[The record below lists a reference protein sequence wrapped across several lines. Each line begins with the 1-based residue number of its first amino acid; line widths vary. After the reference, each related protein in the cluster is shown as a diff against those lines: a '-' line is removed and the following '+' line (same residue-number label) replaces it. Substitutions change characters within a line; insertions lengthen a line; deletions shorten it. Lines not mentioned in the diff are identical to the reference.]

1 MDLRLNIIE
10 RAPDFPGDSVVF
22 FGKIIDQRKNRGYCA
37 VLEDYTAQDA
47 KSVSLYH
54 DKRHLWTC
62 ASGVP
67 LPGHTGLTFR
77 FDMGYL
83 SAKVSLPRRVRMG
96 FEGQASVI
104 EVTDDEPLLFLD
116 NKGKIAVLNNFEII
130 SDAYGQ
136 LRQSHRQMRKEDS
149 LYRKTIG
156 EIERLHHQSTFA
168 IKQGR
173 AYGPRHE
180 LLILNQYQR
189 LFSLLSNSQ
198 EQD

>member
-1 MDLRLNIIE
+1 
-10 RAPDFPGDSVVF
+10 
-22 FGKIIDQRKNRGYCA
+22 
-37 VLEDYTAQDA
+37 
-47 KSVSLYH
+47 
-54 DKRHLWTC
+54 
-62 ASGVP
+62 
-67 LPGHTGLTFR
+67 
-77 FDMGYL
+77 
-83 SAKVSLPRRVRMG
+83 
-96 FEGQASVI
+96 
-104 EVTDDEPLLFLD
+104 
-116 NKGKIAVLNNFEII
+116 
-130 SDAYGQ
+130 
-136 LRQSHRQMRKEDS
+136 MRKEDS